1 MLLLLLLLWFAACRQ
16 LGVGPV
22 AVTSLLIGNGIRNM
36 LPGAENIDNPSNPSP
51 QFVDL
56 QNEYNHRVSGG
67 TSGCAVGQI
76 AAEGTE
82 QEHQTGP
89 ET

>member
-1 MLLLLLLLWFAACRQ
+1 MLALKPLLLLLLWFTACRQ

-36 LPGAENIDNPSNPSP
+36 LPGSESIDNPSNPSP

-56 QNEYNHRVSGG
+56 QNEYNHRVRGG
-67 TSGCAVGQI
+67 THI
-76 AAEGTE
+76 
-82 QEHQTGP
+82 
-89 ET
+89 